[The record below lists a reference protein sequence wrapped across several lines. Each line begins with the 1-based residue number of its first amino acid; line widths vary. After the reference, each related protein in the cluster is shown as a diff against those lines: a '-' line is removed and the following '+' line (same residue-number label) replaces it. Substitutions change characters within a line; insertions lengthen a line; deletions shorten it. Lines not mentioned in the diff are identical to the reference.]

1 MVEKAASEF
10 KISLA
15 KSWVVGDKDT
25 DILLGKLCNMKT
37 IYIENVMYKYN
48 SSLKPDFICDNLF
61 EASKIIKKYQ

>member
-25 DILLGKLCNMKT
+25 DILLGKLV
-37 IYIENVMYKYN
+37 I
-48 SSLKPDFICDNLF
+48 
-61 EASKIIKKYQ
+61 

>member
-25 DILLGKLCNMKT
+25 DILQ
-37 IYIENVMYKYN
+37 ENFV
-48 SSLKPDFICDNLF
+48 I
-61 EASKIIKKYQ
+61 